1 MTIDISNFY
10 LNTPMIRPEYFKVK
24 LIDIPDEVIDEY
36 NLRDIATP
44 DGYVYV
50 EVTKGM
56 YGLPQAGLL
65 ANELLE
71 KRLNVHGYTQSKI
84 IPGLWKH
91 KEKDITFTL
100 VVDDFGV
107 KYIRKADAEHLLKVL
122 KENYQTTEDWSGSKY
137 IGLTIDW
144 DYENRKVHLSMP
156 GYVEKSLERFNHD
169 TPSKPQHLPFPH
181 TPPQYGAK
189 LQYAKEDDAA
199 PTLGAED
206 KKFIQQVTGTL
217 LYYARAVDSTILMAL
232 SAIAAQQASPTQT
245 TMDRVRQLLDYVAS
259 QEKAVLTYNA
269 SDMILAVHSDAGYIN
284 EPKS

>member
-1 MTIDISNFY
+1 
-10 LNTPMIRPEYFKVK
+10 
-24 LIDIPDEVIDEY
+24 
-36 NLRDIATP
+36 
-44 DGYVYV
+44 VYV

-71 KRLNVHGYTQSKI
+71 KQLNKHGYIQSKI

-107 KYIRKADAEHLLKVL
+107 KYIRKADAKHLLKVL
-122 KENYQTTEDWSGSKY
+122 KENYQTTEDWSGRKY

-144 DYENRKVHLSMP
+144 DYESQKVHLSMP
-156 GYVEKSLERFNHD
+156 GYVEKSLERFNHN
-169 TPSKPQHLPFPH
+169 TPSKPQHSPFPH

-189 LQYAKEDDAA
+189 LQYAKDDNAT
-199 PTLGAED
+199 PTLGAD
-206 KKFIQQVTGTL
+206 NKKFIQQATRTL
-217 LYYARAVDSTILMAL
+217 LYYVRVVDPMILTAL

-245 TMDRVRQLLDYVAS
+245 TMDRVRQLLDYITS

-284 EPKS
+284 EPKSRSRAGGHFYLSSNSTFPPQ